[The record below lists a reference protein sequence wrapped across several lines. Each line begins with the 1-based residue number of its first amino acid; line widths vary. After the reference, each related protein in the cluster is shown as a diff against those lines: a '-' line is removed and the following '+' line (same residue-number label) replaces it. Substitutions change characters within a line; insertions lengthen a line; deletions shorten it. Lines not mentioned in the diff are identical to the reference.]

1 MDGPT
6 RSCPLPVLSILTA
19 EEIMRGY
26 LKGLA
31 KAGMFLLF
39 FVMAAGLLSTLG
51 ERPKEPKPEAT
62 VQPKVKKMPTEE
74 EVRRQR
80 EKEEAFRREK
90 ENLSAELALLK
101 IDQCATT
108 LEFIDQGIFGRD
120 WWITCPTCSAVPVG
134 QVYPKAFLDA
144 LDKWAVGREITV
156 TDFLELY
163 GQC

>member
-1 MDGPT
+1 
-6 RSCPLPVLSILTA
+6 
-19 EEIMRGY
+19 MRGY

-31 KAGMFLLF
+31 KAGLFLMF
-39 FVMAAGLLSTLG
+39 FVMVAGLLSTLG
-51 ERPKEPKPEAT
+51 ERPKEPKPKA
-62 VQPKVKKMPTEE
+62 QKPAQVKKGPTQEA
-74 EVRRQR
+74 VRLQR
-80 EKEEAFRREK
+80 EKEEAFRIEK

-108 LEFIDQGIFGRD
+108 LEFIDRGIFRTD

-163 GQC
+163 EQC